1 MVVIIT
7 FLYFT
12 EQLETAYRARF
23 KGFKE
28 DTNGENLKAEQIH
41 VLIETVNEN
50 EFFAVMMELKEGSL
64 VTEYIIDDPLCGSKS
79 YYFVG
84 KWGDGEIPVAIIQT
98 DMGSNGLYGSWYET
112 KKALYNLPHLKYIF
126 AVGVCGGIQGKVKMG
141 QVIVSKVIWGYI
153 DLKMAE
159 PRWISR
165 SFDISA
171 TQKEFYRYLSHPA
184 HKPRNV
190 KCGVMMSGPWLIK
203 RTDIQKELLE
213 ICPEGIAFEM
223 EGFGIAQA
231 CDGKVECLV
240 VKGVCDF
247 GNEEKNDNWQ
257 PQAATNAAKSLS
269 DLMKDGL
276 LDTPRR

>member
-1 MVVIIT
+1 MC
-7 FLYFT
+7 LYYNYYT
-12 EQLETAYRARF
+12 EELETNYHERF
-23 KGFKE
+23 GKDFKRDENE
-28 DTNGENLKAEQIH
+28 DKLKAEQIH
-41 VLIETVNEN
+41 VLMETVNKN
-50 EFFAVMMELKEGSL
+50 EFYAVMMELKEGGA
-64 VTEYIIDDPLCGSKS
+64 VTEYVIDDPLCGSKS

-84 KWGDGEIPVAIIQT
+84 RWGNGEIPVAIIQT

-126 AVGVCGGIQGKVKMG
+126 AVGVCGGIRGKVKMG
-141 QVIVSKVIWGYI
+141 EVIVSKVIWGYT

-165 SFDISA
+165 SFDKSA

-190 KCGVMMSGPWLIK
+190 KCGTIMSGPWLIK
-203 RTDIQKELLE
+203 RTDIQKQLLE

-231 CDGKVECLV
+231 CDGKPVECLV

-247 GNEEKNDNWQ
+247 GDEHKNDDWQ
-257 PQAATNAAKSLS
+257 PQAATNAAKNLS
-269 DLMKDGL
+269 DLLKDAP
-276 LDTPRR
+276 LDIPKR